1 MLTEGGPPKH
11 PMHEKLHKKINYL
24 RVSVTDRCNLRC
36 IYCMPKEGLSLL
48 GHNDILRYE
57 EILRVVRAAI
67 PEGITKVRLT
77 GGEPLTRKGLAGFV
91 DKLTKIEGLSD
102 VSLTTNGILL
112 EEQAEPIYRAGIRRI
127 NISVD
132 SLNPDRYRAITRG
145 GDLEAVLRGIRKADE
160 IGFSPIKI
168 NIVLM
173 KGVNDDEI
181 LNFARATLRWPYRMR
196 FIELM
201 PIGRKS
207 TDMPTE
213 YLSNDVARERIEQ
226 SFKME
231 YLGDNGDPDN
241 RGPARRY
248 RIDGAKGEIGFIS
261 PISHEF
267 CSECNR
273 LRLTAEGHLRGCLFS
288 DDEIDLKPDLRSGC
302 SDEVLKGLIRR
313 AIAAK
318 PSGKHKLPGEPSP
331 RKCSRQM
338 SAIGG

>member
-1 MLTEGGPPKH
+1 MKRTMSK
-11 PMHEKLHKKINYL
+11 KLPKKINYL

-67 PEGITKVRLT
+67 PEGINKVRLT
-77 GGEPLTRKGLAGFV
+77 GGEPLTRKGIVGFI
-91 DKLTKIEGLSD
+91 DNLTKIEGLSD

-112 EEQAEPIYRAGIRRI
+112 ADHAEAIYRAGIRRI

-132 SLNPDRYRAITRG
+132 SLNPDRYRTITRG
-145 GDLEAVLRGIRKADE
+145 GDLDAVLRGIRKAAE
-160 IGFSPIKI
+160 VGFSPIKI

-173 KGVNDDEI
+173 KGTNDDEI
-181 LNFARATLRWPYRMR
+181 LDFARATLRWPYQVR
-196 FIELM
+196 FIEMM

-207 TDMPTE
+207 ADSPTE
-213 YLSNDVARERIEQ
+213 YLSNDVARERIGQ

-248 RIDGAKGEIGFIS
+248 RIDGAIGEIGFIS

-267 CSECNR
+267 CGECNR
-273 LRLTAEGHLRGCLFS
+273 LRLTAEGHLRACLLS

-318 PSGKHKLPGEPSP
+318 PAGRHALPGDPSP

>member
-1 MLTEGGPPKH
+1 MSET
-11 PMHEKLHKKINYL
+11 MQRKINYL
-24 RVSVTDRCNLRC
+24 RVSITDRCNLRC

-57 EILRVVRAAI
+57 EFLRVVRAAI
-67 PEGITKVRLT
+67 SEGITKVRLT
-77 GGEPLTRKGLAGFV
+77 GGEPLVRRGLV
-91 DKLTKIEGLSD
+91 DFIATLTKIEGLTD

-112 EEQAEPIYRAGIRRI
+112 ADHAEAIYQAGIRRI

-132 SLNPDRYRAITRG
+132 SLNPDRYRTITRG
-145 GDLEAVLRGIRKADE
+145 GDLEAVLRGIRKAADA
-160 IGFSPIKI
+160 GFSPIKI

-173 KGVNDDEI
+173 KGINDDEI
-181 LNFARATLRWPYRMR
+181 LDFARATLRWPYQMR

-201 PIGRKS
+201 PIGGEDSDADTK
-207 TDMPTE
+207 
-213 YLSNDVARERIEQ
+213 YLSNDVAREQIGRE
-226 SFKME
+226 FRLE
-231 YLGDNGDPDN
+231 YLGENGDPDN

-267 CSECNR
+267 CGDCNR
-273 LRLTAEGHLRGCLFS
+273 LRLTADGHLRACLLS

-302 SDEVLKGLIRR
+302 SDEVLKALIRK
-313 AIAAK
+313 AIASKGARK
-318 PSGKHKLPGEPSP
+318 NLLPGDPSP
-331 RKCSRQM
+331 KKCRRQM